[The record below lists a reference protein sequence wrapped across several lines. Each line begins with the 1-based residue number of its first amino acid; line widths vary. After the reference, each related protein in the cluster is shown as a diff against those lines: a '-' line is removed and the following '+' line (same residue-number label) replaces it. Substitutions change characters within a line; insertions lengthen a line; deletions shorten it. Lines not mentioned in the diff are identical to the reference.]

1 MGYAPCIML
10 NWSNFVG
17 LVLERGDK
25 DGQCQSW
32 RRSVFCLVR

>member
-1 MGYAPCIML
+1 MDYVTCSML

-17 LVLERGDK
+17 MVLERDDE
-25 DGQCQSW
+25 DGRFQSW